1 MSRVC
6 FFLKIPLP
14 PSKKE
19 GEEKYRPM
27 SLGERDG
34 DYKKR
39 KNLKENG
46 KKSKIK
52 SKIKKGIHKN
62 AKEANI

>member
-6 FFLKIPLP
+6 FFRKYPSLPL
-14 PSKKE
+14 KKE

-46 KKSKIK
+46 KSQRL
-52 SKIKKGIHKN
+52 N
-62 AKEANI
+62 